1 MTMVTNVLNGRVTP
15 KAMGER
21 LQAVSNGLWVTMGC
35 EVAIVPPQV
44 PLSSPVTAS
53 QRAAALSCLKELVRM
68 YRCSIGQ
75 GTAHGVCEWKIST
88 AVEMTLRNAS
98 MFPNSIFHNSWMKV
112 SNSDQL
118 PPLTLGESTMLEQ
131 TVPPLASLFPKEA
144 AMMSAKPNRAQQLRK
159 KSLYHKQRNASS
171 TLCMVPEML
180 LIHTIGR
187 FIYNIYPLEDFS
199 PWTEEVIENRVEVTR
214 QLSFLVQEA
223 LAKST
228 KTKALQRELRKLSE
242 PNQNCGPLELQLGD
256 LLFTNFLKQFSSQRP
271 LSPEA
276 FLDNHQLCL
285 EVSLM
290 VSRVLL
296 QHWTPRISF
305 SPVCEVQEISP
316 RLKRCQGGVIQH
328 WSSTD
333 NLLVLADEGDED
345 LHFVGTFSRMH
356 RCPLEWSNPR
366 HLLFQRYLLHPIR

>member
-1 MTMVTNVLNGRVTP
+1 M
-15 KAMGER
+15 
-21 LQAVSNGLWVTMGC
+21 
-35 EVAIVPPQV
+35 VPPQV
-44 PLSSPVTAS
+44 PLPSPVTAS
-53 QRAAALSCLKELVRM
+53 QRAAAIHCLKELVRL

-75 GTAHGVCEWKIST
+75 GTAHGVCEWRIST
-88 AVEMTLRNAS
+88 AVEMTLRNAG
-98 MFPNSIFHNSWMKV
+98 MLPNSIFHNGWMKV
-112 SNSDQL
+112 SISDQL
-118 PPLTLGESTMLEQ
+118 PPLTLGESTKLEQ
-131 TVPPLASLFPKEA
+131 SVPPLACLFPREA
-144 AMMSAKPNRAQQLRK
+144 AMMSAKPHRAQQLRK
-159 KSLYHKQRNASS
+159 KSPYHRQRQASS

-180 LIHTIGR
+180 LIHTLGR

-223 LAKST
+223 LAKSS
-228 KTKALQRELRKLSE
+228 KTKALQRALRKLSE
-242 PNQNCGPLELQLGD
+242 PNQNYGPLELQLGD

-285 EVSLM
+285 EVSVM

-316 RLKRCQGGVIQH
+316 RLKRRQGGVIQH

-333 NLLVLADEGDED
+333 NLQVLADESHED
-345 LHFVGTFSRMH
+345 LQSVDDRKQQKKGVKSFFRRALKSFKRFSTTG
-356 RCPLEWSNPR
+356 C
-366 HLLFQRYLLHPIR
+366 LL

>member
-1 MTMVTNVLNGRVTP
+1 M
-15 KAMGER
+15 
-21 LQAVSNGLWVTMGC
+21 
-35 EVAIVPPQV
+35 VPPQV
-44 PLSSPVTAS
+44 PLPSPVTAS
-53 QRAAALSCLKELVRM
+53 QRAAAIHCLKELVRL

-75 GTAHGVCEWKIST
+75 GTAHGVCEWRIST
-88 AVEMTLRNAS
+88 AVEMTLRNAG
-98 MFPNSIFHNSWMKV
+98 MFPNSIFHNGWMKV
-112 SNSDQL
+112 SILDQL
-118 PPLTLGESTMLEQ
+118 PPLTLGESTKLEQ
-131 TVPPLASLFPKEA
+131 SVPPVACLFLREA
-144 AMMSAKPNRAQQLRK
+144 ALMSAKPHRAQKLRK
-159 KSLYHKQRNASS
+159 KSPYHRQRQASS

-180 LIHTIGR
+180 LIHTLGR

-214 QLSFLVQEA
+214 QLSFLVQEV
-223 LAKST
+223 LAKSS
-228 KTKALQRELRKLSE
+228 KTKALQRALRKLSE
-242 PNQNCGPLELQLGD
+242 LNQNYGPLELQLGD

-285 EVSLM
+285 EVSVM

-316 RLKRCQGGVIQH
+316 RLKRRQGGVIQH

-333 NLLVLADEGDED
+333 NLQVLADESHED
-345 LHFVGTFSRMH
+345 LHSVDDRKQQKKGVKSFFRRAWKSFKRFSTTG
-356 RCPLEWSNPR
+356 C
-366 HLLFQRYLLHPIR
+366 LL